1 MVEETKG
8 AKKKIGA
15 VRSSAIGETP
25 FVETIPQIF
34 CPLALPL
41 TRFQG
46 TRIPSDEGK
55 YLGLIRAM
63 RF

>member
-34 CPLALPL
+34 CPLGVAPNTISRDSHPL
-41 TRFQG
+41 G
-46 TRIPSDEGK
+46 
-55 YLGLIRAM
+55 
-63 RF
+63 